1 MKGLLKYLLITFFCL
16 AFSKFGF
23 GQVSGTVFK
32 DFNMDG
38 IKGTSS
44 PNLDVGMSGV
54 VVLATK
60 PDGSA
65 LTVTYTGGG
74 TSTSNSGGYSVT
86 GGVLGQ
92 IRLEFVMPDSH
103 TFASKGASGGTTI
116 LFPSTATQNLAVNYP
131 ADYCGVADPLL
142 VTPCYVGN
150 NASGVNDVL
159 VQYNYSFSG
168 GHSASQQTLAFKDEI
183 GSTWGIAYNRANGD
197 VYAAAF
203 LKRHVPLVDNDGDGK
218 EDIGAIYIKPSSGS
232 ATLWLDVTTLGVDV
246 GMSLMPTIAT
256 RALPIP
262 PTTSS
267 LAASHDTQVFPL
279 VGKIGL
285 GDIEMSDDNKFLYF
299 TNLYDKKI
307 YTVDVASKNLVGSG
321 VAVPN
326 SCSGGNPRPFALA
339 FHKGKIY
346 AGSICDAATSKS
358 FADMEANIY
367 RLDGGTFTNILSF
380 PLNYTKGAAFT
391 WGGIF
396 GDKWN
401 PWEDNFND
409 VFWYLSPSGSGN
421 HVQIEPQAILADII
435 FDTDESLI
443 LVFND
448 RLGHQTGSTNYG
460 VDPSDNTTFYFGVA
474 AGDILRASLVSG
486 NYVLENNASSGG
498 VTTAGAN
505 NSQGPGNP
513 TGTGYTSP
521 SGEYYVGDDE
531 NNVHQEVIGGGA
543 VIIPGRGQVVAQVSD
558 PAQNYFAGGSYYF
571 NNTTGEYDKY
581 YVVFSD
587 PLQGEA
593 PWLFGKANG
602 LGDLEAKCINAPIEI
617 GNRVWDDTDND
628 GIQDAGENGISGV
641 VVTLYAADGTTVIAT
656 ATTDTNG
663 NYFFSSASATNTPS
677 AKYGLSLNFNSNYVI
692 GFPPT
697 NGVKYLTAINSLTND
712 LVDSDANRTTGLLTI
727 TTGYAGE
734 NNHSYDAGYSTL
746 PPCSLSV
753 SCNATNTSCG
763 LGNGSISTSVS
774 GNTGAVTYLWSNGGT
789 SASVTNLSAGTYTVT
804 VTEGACTSTC
814 SATILSSSVLPVSC
828 SKTDV
833 TNCTAPN
840 GSATATATGVTYL
853 WSNSATTSTINN
865 LISGTYTVTV
875 TSTTTGCTAT
885 CQTVVGSS
893 VSPPSVSC
901 TKTDVTSCTPV
912 NGSATATA
920 TGVTY
925 LWSNSATTSMI
936 NNLVSGTYTVTVTS
950 TTTGCTAT
958 CQTVVGSSVSPP
970 SVSCT
975 KTDVTSCTPVNGSA
989 TATATGVTY
998 LWSNSATTSSI
1009 NNLVSGTYT
1018 VTVTS
1023 TTTGCT
1029 AACQSIVGDN
1039 TTPPSVTCS
1048 KSDVTNCTAPNG
1060 SATATATGVTYV
1072 WSNGATTST
1081 INNLIAGTYT
1091 VTVTSST
1098 TSCKSTCEA
1107 VVGTSSILPSVD
1119 CSSTNVT
1126 NCTPANGSASA
1137 TSTGVTYL
1145 WSNSAT
1151 TANINNLMTGS
1162 YTVTVTSITSGC
1174 TATCVAVVA
1183 SNIAPFSVL
1192 CEYSPNTN
1200 CAIANGNAVAATTE
1214 PNVTYLW
1221 SNGMTTNVA
1230 NNLSAG
1236 TYTITVT
1243 SSSTGCT
1250 STCQATIFNT
1260 FTYPTCDITIN
1271 SQPSCANLNG
1281 GAMTVNPSPAG
1292 TYTYNWSDIG
1302 AGSASRTG
1310 LTGGTYTVTV
1320 TNNTNGCTGVCQQTL
1335 ITPTNCC
1342 NISAIVPQNL
1352 ECIDNGTPNLMTDN
1366 RIRFRAFVS
1375 NTNSTLSSYNVSI
1388 NGGTTITPNT
1398 NVPYGLTQFT
1408 LGPGTAG
1415 GGATF
1420 TVTMT
1425 DSATPGCTQTFQ
1437 ILDPG
1442 TCNPGS
1448 ECSTPQCGSASIQ
1461 TNGN

>member
-1 MKGLLKYLLITFFCL
+1 M
-16 AFSKFGF
+16 
-23 GQVSGTVFK
+23 
-32 DFNMDG
+32 
-38 IKGTSS
+38 
-44 PNLDVGMSGV
+44 
-54 VVLATK
+54 
-60 PDGSA
+60 
-65 LTVTYTGGG
+65 
-74 TSTSNSGGYSVT
+74 
-86 GGVLGQ
+86 
-92 IRLEFVMPDSH
+92 
-103 TFASKGASGGTTI
+103 
-116 LFPSTATQNLAVNYP
+116 
-131 ADYCGVADPLL
+131 
-142 VTPCYVGN
+142 
-150 NASGVNDVL
+150 
-159 VQYNYSFSG
+159 
-168 GHSASQQTLAFKDEI
+168 
-183 GSTWGIAYNRANGD
+183 
-197 VYAAAF
+197 
-203 LKRHVPLVDNDGDGK
+203 
-218 EDIGAIYIKPSSGS
+218 
-232 ATLWLDVTTLGVDV
+232 
-246 GMSLMPTIAT
+246 
-256 RALPIP
+256 
-262 PTTSS
+262 
-267 LAASHDTQVFPL
+267 
-279 VGKIGL
+279 
-285 GDIEMSDDNKFLYF
+285 
-299 TNLYDKKI
+299 
-307 YTVDVASKNLVGSG
+307 
-321 VAVPN
+321 
-326 SCSGGNPRPFALA
+326 
-339 FHKGKIY
+339 
-346 AGSICDAATSKS
+346 
-358 FADMEANIY
+358 
-367 RLDGGTFTNILSF
+367 
-380 PLNYTKGAAFT
+380 
-391 WGGIF
+391 
-396 GDKWN
+396 
-401 PWEDNFND
+401 
-409 VFWYLSPSGSGN
+409 
-421 HVQIEPQAILADII
+421 
-435 FDTDESLI
+435 
-443 LVFND
+443 
-448 RLGHQTGSTNYG
+448 
-460 VDPSDNTTFYFGVA
+460 
-474 AGDILRASLVSG
+474 
-486 NYVLENNASSGG
+486 
-498 VTTAGAN
+498 
-505 NSQGPGNP
+505 
-513 TGTGYTSP
+513 
-521 SGEYYVGDDE
+521 
-531 NNVHQEVIGGGA
+531 
-543 VIIPGRGQVVAQVSD
+543 
-558 PAQNYFAGGSYYF
+558 
-571 NNTTGEYDKY
+571 
-581 YVVFSD
+581 
-587 PLQGEA
+587 
-593 PWLFGKANG
+593 
-602 LGDLEAKCINAPIEI
+602 EAKCINAPIEI

-814 SATILSSSVLPVSC
+814 SATILSSSVLP
-828 SKTDV
+828 
-833 TNCTAPN
+833 
-840 GSATATATGVTYL
+840 
-853 WSNSATTSTINN
+853 
-865 LISGTYTVTV
+865 
-875 TSTTTGCTAT
+875 
-885 CQTVVGSS
+885 
-893 VSPPSVSC
+893 
-901 TKTDVTSCTPV
+901 
-912 NGSATATA
+912 
-920 TGVTY
+920 
-925 LWSNSATTSMI
+925 
-936 NNLVSGTYTVTVTS
+936 
-950 TTTGCTAT
+950 
-958 CQTVVGSSVSPP
+958 
-970 SVSCT
+970 VSCT

-1281 GAMTVNPSPAG
+1281 GAMPQ
-1292 TYTYNWSDIG
+1292 
-1302 AGSASRTG
+1302 
-1310 LTGGTYTVTV
+1310 L
-1320 TNNTNGCTGVCQQTL
+1320 QQ
-1335 ITPTNCC
+1335 C
-1342 NISAIVPQNL
+1342 A
-1352 ECIDNGTPNLMTDN
+1352 
-1366 RIRFRAFVS
+1366 
-1375 NTNSTLSSYNVSI
+1375 
-1388 NGGTTITPNT
+1388 
-1398 NVPYGLTQFT
+1398 
-1408 LGPGTAG
+1408 
-1415 GGATF
+1415 
-1420 TVTMT
+1420 
-1425 DSATPGCTQTFQ
+1425 
-1437 ILDPG
+1437 
-1442 TCNPGS
+1442 
-1448 ECSTPQCGSASIQ
+1448 
-1461 TNGN
+1461 